1 MEEYVK
7 KGILITCFKSD
18 LGFRFYFKD
27 LKSDYLYNPVQHEN
41 IDRGDGT
48 FKTKTIIPH
57 YKTFEEGLKEMKLQA
72 DKYLGVCAEPLNLW
86 KRLWNYKR

>member
-1 MEEYVK
+1 MSFEDYLS

-27 LKSDYLYNPVQHEN
+27 LNSDYLYNPLNHES

-48 FKTKTIIPH
+48 FKNTTTIPH
-57 YKTFEEGLKEMKLQA
+57 YETFEDGMLEMKKQA
-72 DKYLGVCAEPLNLW
+72 DKYLEKTKNGL
-86 KRLWNYKR
+86 